1 MKYARQT
8 QEQLDR
14 LDISLNKLY
23 MLVKRGEQSEA
34 LRFMKEGELKECFD
48 DLRSI
53 IKLSSTGTL
62 GARGTSQTGTL

>member
-23 MLVKRGEQSEA
+23 MLVKRGRNNQK
-34 LRFMKEGELKECFD
+34 LL
-48 DLRSI
+48 DL
-53 IKLSSTGTL
+53 
-62 GARGTSQTGTL
+62 